1 MNHSFDVNI
10 AKKYGIEEAILLQHI
25 YFWIEKNKANE
36 KHFYNGTY
44 WTYST
49 KKALAVLFPYLT
61 PRKID
66 YALNNL
72 IENGLIITGY
82 FNEKPTDRTL
92 WYALTKMGYCILQNC
107 EMENTK
113 LENDNNIYNNTNT
126 NVENTNI
133 EESIINNTKE
143 KTKTTEENVYDY
155 YYEQAIKFGYAKRKA
170 EPNNITLTH
179 IKKYLTSY
187 SIDEIKKTI
196 DRYYEVIND
205 KTYFFNTYWSA
216 EKFFKQGNT
225 FNDFLEEGSKW
236 INYKL
241 FKEKQKSYN
250 PYKREEISRETKY
263 PEIDDRGYIY

>member
-36 KHFYNGTY
+36 KHYYNGTY

-72 IENGLIITGY
+72 IEKGLIITGY

-143 KTKTTEENVYDY
+143 KENILRIFTWWNVKNIIKHSKLN
-155 YYEQAIKFGYAKRKA
+155 ETRIKAIKNKLKDYNVSEIEKAISNYATVLHD
-170 EPNNITLTH
+170 N
-179 IKKYLTSY
+179 SY
-187 SIDEIKKTI
+187 
-196 DRYYEVIND
+196 
-205 KTYFFNTYWSA
+205 YWNYTWSL
-216 EKFFKQGNT
+216 E
-225 FNDFLEEGSKW
+225 DFLNRKNGFTTFLDEGSNW
-236 INYKL
+236 VNYQ
-241 FKEKQKSYN
+241 KQKG
-250 PYKREEISRETKY
+250 EISRETSY
-263 PEIDDRGYIY
+263 PEYDNYNYL

>member
-143 KTKTTEENVYDY
+143 NS
-155 YYEQAIKFGYAKRKA
+155 KRF
-170 EPNNITLTH
+170 
-179 IKKYLTSY
+179 KKPT
-187 SIDEIKKTI
+187 
-196 DRYYEVIND
+196 
-205 KTYFFNTYWSA
+205 
-216 EKFFKQGNT
+216 
-225 FNDFLEEGSKW
+225 LEELQAYINEKGYHFNAENF
-236 INYKL
+236 INYYDSVGWKIG
-241 FKEKQKSYN
+241 KS
-250 PYKREEISRETKY
+250 PMKDWKAACRTWESKYKNDNNGKCYKPKEISRETKY
-263 PEIDDRGYIY
+263 PEFDDIGYY

>member
-107 EMENTK
+107 EMEETK

-143 KTKTTEENVYDY
+143 NS
-155 YYEQAIKFGYAKRKA
+155 KRF
-170 EPNNITLTH
+170 
-179 IKKYLTSY
+179 KKPT
-187 SIDEIKKTI
+187 
-196 DRYYEVIND
+196 
-205 KTYFFNTYWSA
+205 
-216 EKFFKQGNT
+216 
-225 FNDFLEEGSKW
+225 LEELQAYINEKGYHFNAENF
-236 INYKL
+236 INYYDSVGWKIG
-241 FKEKQKSYN
+241 KS
-250 PYKREEISRETKY
+250 PMKDWKAACRTWESKYKNDNNGKCYKPKEISRETKY
-263 PEIDDRGYIY
+263 PEFDDVGYIR

>member
-107 EMENTK
+107 EMEETK
-113 LENDNNIYNNTNT
+113 LENDNNIYNNTNA

-143 KTKTTEENVYDY
+143 NS
-155 YYEQAIKFGYAKRKA
+155 KRF
-170 EPNNITLTH
+170 
-179 IKKYLTSY
+179 KKPT
-187 SIDEIKKTI
+187 
-196 DRYYEVIND
+196 
-205 KTYFFNTYWSA
+205 
-216 EKFFKQGNT
+216 
-225 FNDFLEEGSKW
+225 LEELEAYINEKGYHFSASNF
-236 INYKL
+236 INYYDSVGWKIG
-241 FKEKQKSYN
+241 KS
-250 PYKREEISRETKY
+250 PMKDWKAACRTWEAKYKNDNNGKCYKPKEISRETSY
-263 PEIDDRGYIY
+263 PEYDDVGYIR

>member
-143 KTKTTEENVYDY
+143 KEIFEHWNKKNIIIHRDFNKLEKKIKEALKEHDLETIKS
-155 YYEQAIKFGYAKRKA
+155 AID
-170 EPNNITLTH
+170 H
-179 IKKYLTSY
+179 Y
-187 SIDEIKKTI
+187 S
-196 DRYYEVIND
+196 EVINNQEYFYKYKWTLEQFLSRGKGLVEFTD
-205 KTYFFNTYWSA
+205 K
-216 EKFFKQGNT
+216 
-225 FNDFLEEGSKW
+225 GSKW
-236 INYKL
+236 LNYL
-241 FKEKQKSYN
+241 DFKNKNNK
-250 PYKREEISRETKY
+250 PKEISRETAY
-263 PEIDDRGYIY
+263 PEFDDVGYYR